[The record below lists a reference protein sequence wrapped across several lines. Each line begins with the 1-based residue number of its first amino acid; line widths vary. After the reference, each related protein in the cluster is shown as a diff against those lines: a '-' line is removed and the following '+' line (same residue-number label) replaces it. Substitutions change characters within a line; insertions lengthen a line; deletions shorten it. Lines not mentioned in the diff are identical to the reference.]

1 MSTKSVTLTMYF
13 HTNQSTLTEMHPSIE
28 SAADVV
34 LDISNVMNAE
44 IFPADLST
52 FGHQG
57 HLYRNHPDG
66 AVVATYEI
74 EEN

>member
-1 MSTKSVTLTMYF
+1 MSVTVTVFFKTNLT
-13 HTNQSTLTEMHPSIE
+13 TLTEMCVSVE
-28 SAADVV
+28 DAADMVGH
-34 LDISNVMNAE
+34 IANVMGAE
-44 IFPADLST
+44 IFAADLST

-57 HLYRNHPDG
+57 HLYRDHPYG

>member
-1 MSTKSVTLTMYF
+1 MSVTLTMF
-13 HTNQSTLTEMHPSIE
+13 FKTNGSTLTEMHASVQD
-28 SAADVV
+28 AADVV

-57 HLYRNHPDG
+57 HLYRDHPES

-74 EEN
+74 VEH